1 MLLKYS
7 SLLNFASTYEKRL
20 DLKKKKKTYR
30 VGDLLDS
37 YFTYQA
43 FSEWPFCELK
53 WKTSVRQHRVKPPS
67 EDAQGTN

>member
-7 SLLNFASTYEKRL
+7 SLLNFAPMYEKRL
-20 DLKKKKKTYR
+20 DLKKRKKKYR

-37 YFTYQA
+37 YFAYQA

-53 WKTSVRQHRVKPPS
+53 
-67 EDAQGTN
+67 

>member
-30 VGDLLDS
+30 VGDLFGFLFHIS
-37 YFTYQA
+37 GFFRMA
-43 FSEWPFCELK
+43 FL
-53 WKTSVRQHRVKPPS
+53 RVKV
-67 EDAQGTN
+67 EDIRASTSG